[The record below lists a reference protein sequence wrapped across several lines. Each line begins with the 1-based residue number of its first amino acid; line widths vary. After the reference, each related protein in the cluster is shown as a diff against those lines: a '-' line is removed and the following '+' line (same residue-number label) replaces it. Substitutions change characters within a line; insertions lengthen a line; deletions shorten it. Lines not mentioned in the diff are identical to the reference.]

1 MYTLPPPTHMDTNC
15 AGFFLCVQTH
25 DPPDHRKCT
34 KWELYLEWSHIA
46 VVLGEPIS
54 CPRSPDSTGIC
65 LLHSQTMTIAIESG
79 VEVC

>member
-1 MYTLPPPTHMDTNC
+1 M
-15 AGFFLCVQTH
+15 
-25 DPPDHRKCT
+25 
-34 KWELYLEWSHIA
+34 
-46 VVLGEPIS
+46 VLGEPIS